1 MHKTVDEKWMED
13 DIRML
18 LPLQN
23 IVASNPMFKLNI
35 PVVKH
40 VKVRRKHKG
49 FVNVTEIMYDGDFIR
64 SPMIIVSKSGD
75 ETFTRFIVSHLDNV
89 KVFDIYMN
97 KLLNH
102 AIQTNTSIMFS
113 VHGQRTCLEG
123 IDRFRATDKVPPPN
137 KYEYKLNN
145 EMYCT
150 YDFVLNSGACS
161 IPDEE

>member
-35 PVVKH
+35 PVVKQ

-102 AIQTNTSIMFS
+102 AIQTNT
-113 VHGQRTCLEG
+113 
-123 IDRFRATDKVPPPN
+123 A
-137 KYEYKLNN
+137 
-145 EMYCT
+145 
-150 YDFVLNSGACS
+150 VLT
-161 IPDEE
+161 

>member
-64 SPMIIVSKSGD
+64 SPMIILSKSGD

-102 AIQTNTSIMFS
+102 AIQMI
-113 VHGQRTCLEG
+113 G
-123 IDRFRATDKVPPPN
+123 IDRFRATNKVPPPN

-161 IPDEE
+161 IPDED